1 MLRKK
6 ALAFALA
13 FALVLPMAYVPTN
26 SYADTVAVSQS
37 EQGKVV
43 KAEGITEISD
53 GFVNQYKD
61 AEELYL
67 SAPDKGSISNINKL
81 ASFENLKTLS
91 IKSDNID
98 GNTLRG
104 IIYELRNLTKIEL
117 KSRNVVDLSAIS
129 NKGIMGRQKIE
140 TIVQDAHLDKVVRKD
155 EIDIPVKING
165 EALSV
170 STDAMLAVSTDAL
183 ISVSTDP
190 SLKIREIKGGIDNSN
205 PSKIKIKDY
214 DELVKDGPVTLILSY
229 NKTRYYQERSK
240 SYKDVEFKGH
250 IFLKLDEREFNV
262 TVEGGSSD
270 KTVAKKR

>member
-61 AEELYL
+61 EEELYL
-67 SAPDKGSISNINKL
+67 SATDKGSISNINKL

-117 KSRNVVDLSAIS
+117 KSRNVVYLSAIS
-129 NKGIMGRQKIE
+129 YIGIM
-140 TIVQDAHLDKVVRKD
+140 
-155 EIDIPVKING
+155 
-165 EALSV
+165 
-170 STDAMLAVSTDAL
+170 
-183 ISVSTDP
+183 
-190 SLKIREIKGGIDNSN
+190 
-205 PSKIKIKDY
+205 
-214 DELVKDGPVTLILSY
+214 
-229 NKTRYYQERSK
+229 
-240 SYKDVEFKGH
+240 
-250 IFLKLDEREFNV
+250 
-262 TVEGGSSD
+262 
-270 KTVAKKR
+270 